1 MMIWSTRLTVKCS
14 FGCTSH
20 SLTRRHPDRS
30 VVDVSVLPAH
40 ERPVANHDDCVTVE
54 AQLHADT
61 IYLAVRETGVGLEAD
76 QLMMIFERFYILS
89 AAKVSLLGKR
99 YQAGER
105 SFGRMR
111 IADLRIT
118 RSVGKSAASALRR
131 RAGAA
136 PPRQRPAPSRPP
148 AGVRLSTAEVCRPRC
163 TGRRSQPPIYRLGC
177 GSHD

>member
-118 RSVGKSAASALRR
+118 RSVGKSGSIGSSSSSRRSTASA
-131 RAGAA
+131 AA
-136 PPRQRPAPSRPP
+136 RPI
-148 AGVRLSTAEVCRPRC
+148 ST
-163 TGRRSQPPIYRLGC
+163 TGWRTVVNS
-177 GSHD
+177 GSV